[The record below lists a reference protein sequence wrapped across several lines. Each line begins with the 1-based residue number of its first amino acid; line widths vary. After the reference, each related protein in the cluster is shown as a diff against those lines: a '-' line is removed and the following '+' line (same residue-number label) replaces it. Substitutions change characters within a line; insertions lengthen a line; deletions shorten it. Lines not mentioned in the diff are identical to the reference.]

1 MRTRFR
7 SYPATL
13 MPPQSNGRRL
23 RLAINLAL
31 LGGVLGS
38 AQFLINL
45 LAQTEFPK
53 EPAHLALAS
62 SLIVSSRALVAG
74 ALLAAMFSSIATS
87 DWAGQR
93 ADTARTLFVWILLGV
108 GYGILL
114 PLVTGMLIPIS
125 GVFLALG
132 SGFIAPDEALP
143 AAVESIIRAPYA
155 GLVQAGVGMIT
166 GLLAGVVF
174 ALGAWLI
181 DAANASARLNMSRY
195 GAYAIMAALSALIA
209 AATALIP
216 PATLA
221 KLG

>member
-1 MRTRFR
+1 MRTRHRTYSTHFDQ
-7 SYPATL
+7 PE
-13 MPPQSNGRRL
+13 SNGRRL
-23 RLAINLAL
+23 RLAINLTL

-38 AQFLINL
+38 AQFIINL

-53 EPAHLALAS
+53 EPLHLSLDS
-62 SLIVSSRALVAG
+62 SLIVSSRAWVAG
-74 ALLAAMFSSIATS
+74 TVLAATISGIATS

-93 ADTARTLFVWILLGV
+93 ADTARTLFVWIALGI

-114 PLVTGMLIPIS
+114 PALTGMLIPIS

-132 SGFIAPDEALP
+132 SGFIGPDEALP
-143 AAVESIIRAPYA
+143 ATFDSIVRAPYA

-174 ALGAWLI
+174 ALGAWMI
-181 DAANASARLNMSRY
+181 DAANSSASIRVSRY
-195 GAYAIMAALSALIA
+195 GTYAITVVMSALIA
-209 AATALIP
+209 AGTALVP
-216 PATLA
+216 PAMLA

>member
-1 MRTRFR
+1 MQARFR
-7 SYPATL
+7 SYSAEFSRPAPT
-13 MPPQSNGRRL
+13 GRRL

-31 LGGVLGS
+31 LGGILGA
-38 AQFLINL
+38 AQFIINL

-53 EPAHLALAS
+53 EPQHLSLVS
-62 SLIVSSRALVAG
+62 SLIVSSRAWVAG
-74 ALLAAMFSSIATS
+74 TVLAATISGIATS

-93 ADTARTLFVWILLGV
+93 ADTARTLFVWIALGI

-114 PLVTGMLIPIS
+114 PALTGMLIPIS

-132 SGFIAPDEALP
+132 SGFIGPDEALP

-209 AATALIP
+209 AATALVP

>member
-1 MRTRFR
+1 MQARFR
-7 SYPATL
+7 SYSAEFSRPAPT
-13 MPPQSNGRRL
+13 GRRL

-31 LGGVLGS
+31 LGGILGA
-38 AQFLINL
+38 AQFIINL

-53 EPAHLALAS
+53 EPQHLSLVS
-62 SLIVSSRALVAG
+62 SLIVSSRAWVAG
-74 ALLAAMFSSIATS
+74 TVLAATISGIATS

-93 ADTARTLFVWILLGV
+93 ADAARTLFVWIGLGI

-114 PLVTGMLIPIS
+114 PAFTGTLIPIS
-125 GVFLALG
+125 GVILAVG
-132 SGFIAPDEALP
+132 NGFITPAEALP
-143 AAVESIIRAPYA
+143 ATFDSIVRAPYA

-181 DAANASARLNMSRY
+181 DAANASARLNWSRY

-209 AATALIP
+209 AATALVP

>member
-1 MRTRFR
+1 MQARFR
-7 SYPATL
+7 SYSAEFSRPAPT
-13 MPPQSNGRRL
+13 GRRL

-31 LGGVLGS
+31 LGGILGA
-38 AQFLINL
+38 AQFIINL

-53 EPAHLALAS
+53 EPQHLSLVS
-62 SLIVSSRALVAG
+62 SLIVSSRAWVAG
-74 ALLAAMFSSIATS
+74 TVLAATISGIATS

-93 ADTARTLFVWILLGV
+93 ADVARTLFVWIGLGI

-114 PLVTGMLIPIS
+114 PALTGMLIPIS

-132 SGFIAPDEALP
+132 SGFIGPDEALP

-209 AATALIP
+209 AATALVP

>member
-13 MPPQSNGRRL
+13 MPPQSSGRRL

-31 LGGVLGS
+31 LGGILAS
-38 AQFLINL
+38 AQFIINL

-53 EPAHLALAS
+53 EPQHLSLVS
-62 SLIVSSRALVAG
+62 SLIVSSRAWVAG
-74 ALLAAMFSSIATS
+74 TVLAATISGIATS

-93 ADTARTLFVWILLGV
+93 ADIARTLFVWIALGI

-114 PLVTGMLIPIS
+114 PAITGMLIPIS

-132 SGFIAPDEALP
+132 SGFIGPDEALP

-174 ALGAWLI
+174 ALGAWMI

-209 AATALIP
+209 AATALVP

>member
-1 MRTRFR
+1 M
-7 SYPATL
+7 
-13 MPPQSNGRRL
+13 

-31 LGGVLGS
+31 LGGILGS
-38 AQFLINL
+38 AQFIINL

-53 EPAHLALAS
+53 EPQHLSLVS
-62 SLIVSSRALVAG
+62 SLIVSSRAWVAG
-74 ALLAAMFSSIATS
+74 TVLAATISGIATS

-93 ADTARTLFVWILLGV
+93 ADAARTLFVWIGLGI

-114 PLVTGMLIPIS
+114 PAFTGTLIPIS
-125 GVFLALG
+125 GVILAVG
-132 SGFIAPDEALP
+132 NGFITPAEALP
-143 AAVESIIRAPYA
+143 ATFDSIVRAPYA

-209 AATALIP
+209 AATALVP

>member
-7 SYPATL
+7 SYPAEFEH
-13 MPPQSNGRRL
+13 PQSNGRRL

-31 LGGVLGS
+31 LGGILGS
-38 AQFLINL
+38 AQFIINL

-53 EPAHLALAS
+53 EPQHLSLVS
-62 SLIVSSRALVAG
+62 SLIVSSRAWVAGTLVA
-74 ALLAAMFSSIATS
+74 AMLARLATS

-93 ADTARTLFVWILLGV
+93 PDRARTLFVWIGLGI
-108 GYGILL
+108 GYGILV
-114 PLVTGMLIPIS
+114 PTITGMFIPIS
-125 GVFLALG
+125 GVILAVG
-132 SGFIAPDEALP
+132 NGVITPAEALP
-143 AAVESIIRAPYA
+143 AAFDSVVRAPYA

-166 GLLAGVVF
+166 GLLAGLVF

-181 DAANASARLNMSRY
+181 DAANSSANLQVSRF
-195 GAYAIMAALSALIA
+195 GTLALTAAISALIVA
-209 AATALIP
+209 GTVLVP

>member
-7 SYPATL
+7 SYPARFDQQQT
-13 MPPQSNGRRL
+13 SGRRL

-31 LGGVLGS
+31 LGGILGS
-38 AQFLINL
+38 AQFIINL

-53 EPAHLALAS
+53 EPQHLSLVS
-62 SLIVSSRALVAG
+62 SLIVSSRAWVAG
-74 ALLAAMFSSIATS
+74 TVLAATISGIATS

-93 ADTARTLFVWILLGV
+93 ADTARTLFVWIALGI

-114 PLVTGMLIPIS
+114 PALTGMLIPIS

-132 SGFIAPDEALP
+132 SGFIGPDEALP
-143 AAVESIIRAPYA
+143 ATFDSIVRAPYA

-174 ALGAWLI
+174 ALGAWMI
-181 DAANASARLNMSRY
+181 DAANSSASIRVSRY
-195 GAYAIMAALSALIA
+195 VTYAITVVMSALIA
-209 AATALIP
+209 AGTALVP
-216 PATLA
+216 PAMLA